1 MMSEMGDRPRFHRGP
16 GRRGGSSGFTILEI
30 MIATAILTVGLVG
43 ILALFP
49 VAIHSGKQII
59 QKSMAVVIAESVA
72 DSIREG
78 MRNNLRSVRKGEVTH
93 SYFIFRHDGVKDEVP
108 TRTEMERP
116 DKDYYILLPRFR
128 PRAQFPDRQSSARTS
143 KVFLYP
149 ETDSNANGNG
159 DAFLADDDSDDL
171 KKQLSDGT
179 VKQGVLVERTYQVG
193 RYLPA
198 EDATGETVL
207 DDQRIE
213 TLKQYSFAFTV
224 QVSLYDT
231 NLSQVERFFEP
242 ANRLYTVKIMVFQE
256 KIIPGAANPPVP
268 ALELD
273 FEVAL

>member
-1 MMSEMGDRPRFHRGP
+1 MRPLPASRSRGAA
-16 GRRGGSSGFTILEI
+16 GFTILEI

-59 QKSMAVVIAESVA
+59 QKSMAVVIAESVSEA
-72 DSIREG
+72 IREG
-78 MRNNLRSVRKGEVTH
+78 MRNNLRFVRKGEVTH
-93 SYFIFRHDGVKDEVP
+93 AYFVFRHDGVKDEVP

-128 PRAQFPDRQSSARTS
+128 PRQQFPDRLASARAS

-149 ETDSNANGNG
+149 ETDSNPNGSG
-159 DAFLADDDSDDL
+159 DAFIADDDGDDHRD
-171 KKQLSDGT
+171 QLSDGT
-179 VKQGVLVERTYQVG
+179 TVSKVRVERAYQVG

-198 EDATGETVL
+198 EDATGETIL

-213 TLKQYSFAFTV
+213 TLKQYSFAFTI

-231 NLSQVERFFEP
+231 NLSQVDRVFEP
-242 ANRLYTVKIMVFQE
+242 GNRLYQVRVMVFQE
-256 KIIPGAANPPVP
+256 KILPGAPNPPLP

>member
-1 MMSEMGDRPRFHRGP
+1 MMSRRCLRHRSRGGP
-16 GRRGGSSGFTILEI
+16 GRRGAAGFTILEI

-59 QKSMAVVIAESVA
+59 QKSMAVVIAESVS

-78 MRNNLRSVRKGEVTH
+78 MRNNLRYLRKGEVTH
-93 SYFIFRHDGVKDEVP
+93 AYFVFRHDGVKDEVP

-128 PRAQFPDRQSSARTS
+128 PRAQFPDRLSSGRAS

-149 ETDSNANGNG
+149 EADGNANGNG
-159 DAFLADDDSDDL
+159 DAFIADDDGDDL
-171 KKQLSDGT
+171 KEQLSDGT
-179 VKQGVLVERTYQVG
+179 QRNKVLVEKTYQVG

-198 EDATGETVL
+198 EDAIGETIL

-213 TLKQYSFAFTV
+213 TLKQYSFAFTI

-231 NLSQVERFFEP
+231 NLSLVDRFFEP
-242 ANRLYTVKIMVFQE
+242 GNKLYQVRVMVFQE
-256 KIIPGAANPPVP
+256 KILPGAPVP
-268 ALELD
+268 PRPVLELD

>member
-1 MMSEMGDRPRFHRGP
+1 MSRQHERVRFRRAPGLRGA
-16 GRRGGSSGFTILEI
+16 GFTILEI

-59 QKSMAVVIAESVA
+59 QRSMAVVIAESVA

-78 MRNNLRSVRKGEVTH
+78 IRNNLRYVRKGEVTH
-93 SYFIFRHDGVKDEVP
+93 AYFVFRHDGVKDELP

-128 PRAQFPDRQSSARTS
+128 PRAQFADRQASSRAS
-143 KVFLYP
+143 HVFLYP
-149 ETDSNANGNG
+149 ETDANPNGNG
-159 DAFLADDDSDDL
+159 DAFLADDDGDDL

-179 VKQGVLVERTYQVG
+179 VVPGVHVEKTYAVG
-193 RYLPA
+193 GYLPA

-213 TLKQYSFAFTV
+213 TLKQYSFAFTI
-224 QVSLYDT
+224 QASLYDT
-231 NLSQVERFFEP
+231 NLSQVDRFFEP
-242 ANRLYTVKIMVFQE
+242 GNRLYNVRVMVFQE
-256 KIIPGAANPPVP
+256 KIIPGAPIPPAP